1 MSAVD
6 IGRLVRSL
14 GRTYSE
20 LTGDGVIEEQ
30 ALTPFLKNN
39 ENEDLVH
46 KPLPGMELWF
56 WAGTMKLER
65 IVITLIPRTADAP
78 AYKGELP
85 MPFVHQMTQLS
96 IRAIL
101 GEPHKSKGPA
111 KLPPPIGVTGGW
123 DAYRLDGSIHPN
135 AEVAIQFL
143 ADKSAC
149 GLAFRLIDKGH
160 D

>member
-1 MSAVD
+1 MSSVD
-6 IGRLVRSL
+6 IGRLVRNL

-20 LTGDGVIEEQ
+20 LTREGVIEKQ
-30 ALTPFLKNN
+30 DLIPFLKNN

-46 KPLPGMELWF
+46 KPVPGMELWF
-56 WAGTMKLER
+56 WADTMRLER
-65 IVITLIPRTADAP
+65 IVITLIPRTADTP
-78 AYKGELP
+78 TYKGELP
-85 MPFVHQMTQLS
+85 LPFVHQMTQLS

-111 KLPPPIGVTGGW
+111 KLPFPIGITGGW
-123 DAYRLDGSIHPN
+123 DAYGLDSSIHPN

-149 GLAFRLIDKGH
+149 GLAFRLINKGH